1 MEKIMP
7 ENLYAKR
14 NKMEKE
20 RRELQE
26 LNSRKRRNITLCGVL
41 FLLLVI
47 STINMA
53 SANFYIISTKGLK
66 GVMLHIV
73 YILLGIFCFLV
84 GASIPYE
91 KYNKNRVSGIFTILI
106 IASFIFIIIG
116 AKVIPSIVPQIN
128 GAIGWIRIA
137 GISLQP
143 AELMKLP
150 YIVILA
156 HLFNEAEKE
165 KMKSL
170 QIFITTF
177 ILVFAFLVLIYF
189 QRDLGTAIH
198 YLGIYLFVLFM
209 SNFSMKTIVGGA
221 IFSIL
226 GAGGFFY
233 YINSLGDVS
242 DRGYKIRR
250 VASFLNGI
258 INNEYDNSIGYQ
270 VGQSLIAFGSGGILG
285 KGYANG
291 VQKYSY
297 LPEIKTD
304 FILASFGEEFGFLG
318 MIALLIFFLLIFNII
333 KRTAMSARDYF
344 GKYLA
349 IGIGGYII
357 IQVLINIYVALGML
371 PVFGIPMPLFSYGG
385 TSIITVM
392 GALGIILNINKRG
405 GR

>member
-14 NKMEKE
+14 NKLEKE

-26 LNSRKRRNITLCGVL
+26 SNSRKRRNITLCGVL

-53 SANFYIISTKGLK
+53 SANFYIISTRGLK
-66 GVMLHIV
+66 GVMLHIG

-91 KYNKNRVSGIFTILI
+91 KYNKNKVSGIFTILI

-198 YLGIYLFVLFM
+198 YLGIYLFMLFM
-209 SNFSMKTIVGGA
+209 SNFSMKTIVGGS
-221 IFSIL
+221 IFSII

-270 VGQSLIAFGSGGILG
+270 VGQSLIAFGSGGFLG

>member
-1 MEKIMP
+1 MEKVVP

-14 NKMEKE
+14 NKIEKE
-20 RRELQE
+20 RRALQE
-26 LNSRKRRNITLCGVL
+26 LNSRKRRNITLVGVL
-41 FLLLVI
+41 LLLLII
-47 STINMA
+47 SIINMA
-53 SANFYIISTKGLK
+53 SANFYTISTKGLK
-66 GVMLHIV
+66 GVMMHIG
-73 YILLGIFCFLV
+73 YIVVGMFCFAA

-91 KYNKNRVSGIFTILI
+91 KYNKNRVSGFLILLI
-106 IASFIFIIIG
+106 TFSFIFIIIG
-116 AKVIPSIVPQIN
+116 AKVIPSVVPQIN

-137 GISLQP
+137 GFSLQP
-143 AELMKLP
+143 SELMKLP
-150 YIVILA
+150 FIIILA
-156 HLFNEAEKE
+156 HMFDNAEKV
-165 KMKSL
+165 KMKSNK
-170 QIFITTF
+170 IFWSTF
-177 ILVFAFLVLIYF
+177 LLVGFFLALIYG
-189 QRDLGTAIH
+189 QRDLGTDIH
-198 YLGIYLFVLFM
+198 YLGIYLFMLFM
-209 SNFSMKTIVGGA
+209 SNFSMKTIIGG
-221 IFSIL
+221 STLGVL
-226 GAGGFFY
+226 GAGSFFY
-233 YINSLGDVS
+233 YIHSLGDVS

-258 INNEYDNSIGYQ
+258 LNNEYDNSIGYQ
-270 VGQSLIAFGSGGILG
+270 VGQSLIAFGSGGFLG

-318 MIALLIFFLLIFNII
+318 MTALLIFFLLIFNII
-333 KRTAMSARDYF
+333 KRTAMSTKDYF

-357 IQVLINIYVALGML
+357 IQVLINISVALGML

-405 GR
+405 GK